1 MWCVPTLDDEYK
13 ARMYDLLDLYERSY
27 DPFEPVVC
35 LDEKS
40 VELHDE
46 LSEPVKKK
54 YRRLTKSNAKNIGEL
69 ELYS

>member
-1 MWCVPTLDDEYK
+1 MQTPEVNK
-13 ARMYDLLDLYERSY
+13 AARLEQVHPQDVVAGNSDIGSIRM
-27 DPFEPVVC
+27 
-35 LDEKS
+35 S

-46 LSEPVKKK
+46 LSDPVKKK

>member
-1 MWCVPTLDDEYK
+1 
-13 ARMYDLLDLYERSY
+13 MYDLLDLYERPY

-46 LSEPVKKK
+46 KRAPI
-54 YRRLTKSNAKNIGEL
+54 RRRSGLRRDHEYVRRARVIG
-69 ELYS
+69 